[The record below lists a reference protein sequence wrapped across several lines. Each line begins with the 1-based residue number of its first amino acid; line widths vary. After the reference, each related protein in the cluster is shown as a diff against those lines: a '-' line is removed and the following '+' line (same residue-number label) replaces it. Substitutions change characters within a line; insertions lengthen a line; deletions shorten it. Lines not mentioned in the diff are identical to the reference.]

1 MGSPDAQTAAKL
13 SHMMT
18 VPIAEKI
25 DALKAALRTSAGA
38 VLHAPPG
45 SGKTTRV
52 PLALLKESWLGGRR
66 ILMLEPRRLAAKMS
80 AAYMAWLLGEP
91 VGRTVGYR
99 MRMDTCVGPQTRI
112 EVVTDGVL
120 TRMIQRDPALA
131 GTGLVIF
138 DEFHERH
145 LQADLGL
152 ALCLDIQG
160 ALNTGLR
167 LLAMSA
173 TLETA
178 PVAELLG
185 GVPVVVCEGR
195 QYAVETRYAGRRSDL
210 SLEADVAAAV
220 LAAAAAEEGGLLVF
234 LPGAPEIRR
243 VSSLLQASALGPE
256 WVVAPLFGSMAR
268 EDQER
273 AVTPAPGGRRK
284 IVLATAIAETSLTIE
299 GVRVVIDSG
308 LARVPRFDVSSGMTR
323 LTTLPVSRESADQR
337 RGRAGRTGP
346 GVCIRLWTGGA
357 HAGLVQRNA
366 PEVLQADL
374 APLALDLALWGVDR
388 PERLRWIDP
397 PPAAAFDQAQQLL
410 TDLNALDD
418 AKKIT
423 PIGRR
428 MAELPMHPR
437 LARMVVAAAEEG
449 CGGAACDLAA
459 ILSERDFIQFAP
471 GRQDSDLRLRMEILR
486 GMRQGKSLA
495 VVEGAVDR
503 SACRRLLRQA
513 DALRRAAGVGL
524 NPGEDPRDPVG
535 RLLAWAYPERVG
547 RRRAGSRGRYRLVNG
562 RGAFFASLE
571 PLAASEWIVAAD
583 LDGER
588 REARIFRA
596 AAYDLETLLD
606 QHSGRVLHREAV
618 AWDARRRAVVAER
631 QAVFGALIIKSAPL
645 AEPEPGAVAAALIQ
659 GIRAAGISCL
669 PWTRDLRSWQE
680 RVLFLRRIASGGEQW
695 PDVSDRELEDRLE
708 SWLAPYL
715 TGCSRLSDVKR
726 LDLGA
731 ALGGLLSWR
740 QRRELGALAPTHLT
754 VPSGSRIRLDY
765 SGETPVLAVR
775 IQEMFGCAD
784 TPRVGD
790 GRPVLLHLLSPAGRP
805 MQVTADL
812 AGFWK
817 RGYPEVRKDLKGR
830 YPKHPWPDD
839 PLSAPPARR
848 ANKRPRPT

>member
-1 MGSPDAQTAAKL
+1 MTFPIAAKMDALRDALRAHTAA
-13 SHMMT
+13 
-18 VPIAEKI
+18 
-25 DALKAALRTSAGA
+25 
-38 VLHAPPG
+38 VLQAPPG

-52 PLALLKESWLGGRR
+52 PLALLGEPWLGGRR
-66 ILMLEPRRLAAKMS
+66 ILMLEPRRLAARMS
-80 AAYMAWLLGEP
+80 ASFMAGLMGEP

-120 TRMIQRDPALA
+120 ARMIQRDPALA

-152 ALCLDIQG
+152 ALCLEIQG
-160 ALNTGLR
+160 ALNTGLK

-173 TLETA
+173 TLETG

-185 GVPVVVCEGR
+185 GVPVVAGEGR
-195 QYAVETRYAGRRSDL
+195 EFAVETRYVARNSDL
-210 SLEADVAAAV
+210 PVEREVAAAV
-220 LAAAAAEEGGLLVF
+220 LAAAAGEGSILVF

-243 VSSLLQASALGPE
+243 VLALLQASGLSPE
-256 WVVAPLFGSMAR
+256 WILAPLFGSMAR
-268 EDQER
+268 ADQDR
-273 AVTPAPGGRRK
+273 VVAAAPPGRRK
-284 IVLATAIAETSLTIE
+284 IVLATGIAETSLTIE

-308 LARVPRFDVSSGMTR
+308 LARAPRFDAASGMTR
-323 LTTLPVSRESADQR
+323 LATLPVSRESADQR
-337 RGRAGRTGP
+337 RGRAGRTEP
-346 GVCIRLWTGGA
+346 GVCIRLWAEGA
-357 HAGLVQRNA
+357 HAGLVPRNT

-374 APLALDLALWGVDR
+374 APLALDLALWGVDC
-388 PERLRWIDP
+388 PGRLRWLDP
-397 PPAAAFDQAQQLL
+397 PPDAAFSQAQRLL
-410 TDLNALDD
+410 ADLGALDD
-418 AKKIT
+418 EKKIT

-437 LARMVVAAAEEG
+437 LARMVIAAVEEG

-459 ILSERDFIQFAP
+459 ILSERDFMRFAP

-486 GMRQGKSLA
+486 GLRPGKPIPAL
-495 VVEGAVDR
+495 EGDVDR
-503 SACRRLLRQA
+503 SGCCRALRQA
-513 DALRRAAGVGL
+513 DALRRLVGPGL
-524 NPGEDPRDPVG
+524 KPGERAHAHLG
-535 RLLAWAYPERVG
+535 RLLAWAYPERIG
-547 RRRAGSRGRYRLVNG
+547 RRRAGSPGRYRLANG
-562 RGAFFASLE
+562 RGAFFASPE
-571 PLAASEWIVAAD
+571 PLAASDTIVAAD

-588 REARIFRA
+588 REARIFLA

-606 QHSGRVLHREAV
+606 QHAGRILHREVV
-618 AWDARRRAVVAER
+618 AWDARRGAVVAEW
-631 QAVFGALIIKSAPL
+631 QTSLGALVLKTEPL
-645 AEPEPGAVAAALIQ
+645 AEPDPGAVAAALIQ
-659 GIRAAGISCL
+659 GIRAAGIACL
-669 PWTRDLRSWQE
+669 PWSRERRSWQE
-680 RVLFLRRIASGGEQW
+680 RVLFLRRTAAGGEPW
-695 PDVSDRELEDRLE
+695 PDVSDRALEDCLE
-708 SWLAPYL
+708 SWLAPHL
-715 TGCSRLSDVKR
+715 TGLTRLPDLKRVDV
-726 LDLGA
+726 GA

-740 QRRELGALAPTHLT
+740 QRRDLERLAPTHLT

-765 SGETPVLAVR
+765 TGDTPVLAVR

-817 RGYPEVRKDLKGR
+817 RGYPEVKKDLKGR

-839 PLSAPPARR
+839 PLAAPPTRR
-848 ANKRPRPT
+848 AKKRPGQA